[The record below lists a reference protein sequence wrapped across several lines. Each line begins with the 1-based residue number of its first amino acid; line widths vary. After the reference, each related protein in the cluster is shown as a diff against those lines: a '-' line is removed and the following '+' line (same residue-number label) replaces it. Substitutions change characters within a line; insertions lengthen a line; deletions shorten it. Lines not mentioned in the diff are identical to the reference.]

1 MKPIPVEQNI
11 DTRSIKPTLI
21 RTYAYNLN
29 KNDWTKGKFPLR
41 MVDTYEFEFIMASEG
56 YMNLEG
62 IRYPLKPGDLCLRKP
77 YEMTM
82 GEPPYAC
89 YMISI
94 SLLDDDLQ
102 KKTHPLYHNDIIDSL
117 PPVLLV
123 KNPKYYELIFQK
135 ILDQYIKN
143 EPSST
148 LLISSLI
155 LEIIYA
161 AYQEARQF
169 YLPSSAYSR
178 VIKKAIGFIESKS
191 TEKISLEQIALHIGM
206 SASHFQK
213 VFKETMNVSPHD
225 YLTNHRLTKAK
236 EWLLMTDDSMTDI
249 AYRSGF
255 ETNAYFSY
263 VFKQKMGVSPSMYRK
278 MHQKP

>member
-1 MKPIPVEQNI
+1 MKITPIIKTIETK
-11 DTRSIKPTLI
+11 DIKPNLI

-41 MVDTYEFEFIMASEG
+41 MVETYEFEFIMASEG

-62 IRYPLKPGDLCLRKP
+62 VRYPLKPGDLCLRKP

-82 GEPPYAC
+82 GEPPYSC

-94 SLLDDDLQ
+94 ALRDEDL
-102 KKTHPLYHNDIIDSL
+102 KHKTHPSYRNDIIDAL
-117 PPVLLV
+117 PPVLSV

-135 ILDQYIKN
+135 ILDQYIRN
-143 EPSST
+143 EPSSI

-178 VIKKAIGFIESKS
+178 VIKKAIGLIESRS
-191 TEKISLEQIALHIGM
+191 TEKLSLDVISEFVGM

-213 VFKETMNVSPHD
+213 VFKETMSMSPND
-225 YLTNHRLTKAK
+225 YLINHRLTKAK
-236 EWLLMTDDSMTDI
+236 ELLLITEDSITDI
-249 AYRSGF
+249 AYRTGF
-255 ETNAYFSY
+255 DSNAYFSY
-263 VFKQKMGVSPSMYRK
+263 VFKQKMRVSPSMYRK

>member
-1 MKPIPVEQNI
+1 MKTKPIKLPIETK
-11 DTRSIKPTLI
+11 DIKPSLI

-56 YMNLEG
+56 FMNLEG
-62 IRYPLKPGDLCLRKP
+62 NRYPLKPGDLCLRKP

-94 SLLDDDLQ
+94 SLKDEDLT
-102 KKTHPLYHNDIIDSL
+102 KKTHPLYHNEIIDAL
-117 PPVLLV
+117 PPVLSV

-135 ILDQYIKN
+135 ILDQYIRN
-143 EPSST
+143 EPSSV

-161 AYQEARQF
+161 AYQEAKQF

-178 VIKKAIGFIESKS
+178 VITKAIGYIESKS
-191 TEKISLEQIALHIGM
+191 TEKLSLDLISEYVGM
-206 SASHFQK
+206 SSSHFQK
-213 VFKETMNVSPHD
+213 IFKETMNISPND
-225 YLTNHRLTKAK
+225 YLINHRLTKAK
-236 EWLLMTDDSMTDI
+236 ELLLITDDSMTDI
-249 AYRSGF
+249 AYRTGF
-255 ETNAYFSY
+255 ESNAYFSY
-263 VFKQKMGVSPSMYRK
+263 VFKQKMKVSPSIYRK
-278 MHQKP
+278 IHQKP